1 MPTCGAGALAATAP
15 KAASALASSTR
26 ADTSGPN
33 DWFVGG
39 MCLGRSQ
46 RARSG
51 IGPQTPVRWHRCNP
65 VTVRLRDAL
74 REALTGWESDLS
86 PDWRS
91 VIDGVELGF
100 DAVDEALELH
110 PWEPIF
116 PSRRHFELPGEP
128 DGAHIF
134 RAFDGL
140 QPESVR
146 CVVVGQD
153 PYPNLAFSTGRAFES
168 GEHRHWRELNNMRSH
183 SMRCLIQSL
192 YAFRSRRAD
201 HVQKLEDWPSTL
213 AAIDAPGNGF
223 PAPADLAQTWVN
235 QGVLLLNA
243 SLTLSRFDVDGDPHQ
258 TSGHLPLWRP
268 LIERI
273 LRYFCDPARQ
283 SVVFVL
289 FGDAAQRAATASG
302 IVGGGSMFG
311 HSSIVASPHPAVG
324 NDFLRSSN
332 PFELC
337 NDKLL
342 AMDAEPISW

>member
-1 MPTCGAGALAATAP
+1 M
-15 KAASALASSTR
+15 R
-26 ADTSGPN
+26 
-33 DWFVGG
+33 VR
-39 MCLGRSQ
+39 CLPEGRSQ
-46 RARSG
+46 SATQG
-51 IGPQTPVRWHRCNP
+51 FGAKVPFRCP
-65 VTVRLRDAL
+65 GRQSVTIRLRDAL
-74 REALTGWESDLS
+74 RQALADWESDLS

-91 VIDGVELGF
+91 VIDGVELAF
-100 DAVDEALELH
+100 DAVDEGLEVN

-116 PSRRHFELPGEP
+116 PSRRHFSLPGEP
-128 DGAHIF
+128 DGAHMF

-140 QPESVR
+140 PPKSVR

-153 PYPNLAFSTGRAFES
+153 PYPNIAFSTGRAFES
-168 GEHRHWRELNNMRSH
+168 GEHRHWRELNNMRSG

-192 YAFRSRRAD
+192 YAFRSGCAARARSVD
-201 HVQKLEDWPSTL
+201 DWPATL
-213 AAIDAPGNGF
+213 AAVDASGNGF
-223 PAPADLAQTWVN
+223 PNPPQLAQTWVN

-243 SLTLSRFDVDGDPHQ
+243 SLTLSRFSVDGDPHQ

-273 LRYFCDPARQ
+273 LRHFSDPARQ

-302 IVGGGSMFG
+302 IVGGGSINR
-311 HSSIVASPHPAVG
+311 HSSIVASPHPAAG
-324 NDFLRSSN
+324 DDFLKSSN

-337 NDKLL
+337 NSKLL